1 MLFIFFFISTVN
13 CFNNILSR
21 KDVLYLAS
29 STNILNQINNDNQYP
44 TFLSPTFNNN
54 KENKNDPYAKWSLYG
69 FVPPHIEKA
78 INYEELLEMINNNQ
92 VFSVQKMIQGNQL
105 LVTTKENHRLSCSI
119 EDDKLKDLQILAIN
133 KNGKKNFNILP
144 VDPLRSRIREI
155 SKFSLLYI
163 IIYYILAEL
172 NIIDVDTTPYS
183 SIKERNDYINSR
195 KKPKRVIGYL
205 KEKIKIMNKLKNKN
219 KKKNDFN

>member
-21 KDVLYLAS
+21 KDIIYLAS
-29 STNILNQINNDNQYP
+29 STNVLNQINNDNQYP

-54 KENKNDPYAKWSLYG
+54 NKENMNDPYAKWSLYG

-92 VFSVQKMIQGNQL
+92 IFTIQMMIQGNQL
-105 LVTTKENHRLSCSI
+105 LVTTKENHRLSCAI
-119 EDDKLKDLQILAIN
+119 DDDKLKDLQILAIN

-144 VDPLRSRIREI
+144 IDPLRSRVREI
-155 SKFSLLYI
+155 GKFSLVYI
-163 IIYYILAEL
+163 IVYYILAEL

-183 SIKERNDYINSR
+183 SIKERNDYINSG

-205 KEKIKIMNKLKNKN
+205 KEKIEIMNKLKNKG
-219 KKKNDFN
+219 KKND